1 MAFSVADLD
10 DFIKLLREHPEW
22 RERVR
27 AEILGDDIARID
39 ARFERIDATLDRVAG
54 DIERIWVEIGEL
66 RATTDRLVA
75 TTDRLVATT
84 DRLVATTDRL
94 LATTSRLEGRV
105 GNLEGYDYERRFHA
119 QSRIASDLR
128 KPVLLH
134 LGDVEEVMD
143 ARDSGALSKAEVEQL
158 SALDFLFRGR
168 RGKGTDAPEVYAA
181 LEVSIT
187 VDTSDVTRAYERAVL
202 LQRCGLPAEAYAG
215 GREVTVAASALAER
229 LGVRLL
235 IDRTSVPAA

>member
-66 RATTDRLVA
+66 RA

>member
-75 TTDRLVATT
+75 TTDRLAATT
-84 DRLVATTDRL
+84 ERL

-168 RGKGTDAPEVYAA
+168 RGKGTDAPDVYAA

-235 IDRTSVPAA
+235 IDRTSVPAV